1 MKEKRLQRGQ
11 AMVLMALAFIGLA
24 GFIGLAVDTGILFI
38 QIGHLRRAVDA
49 ASLAAANQF
58 REGRTIAQIDASSDE
73 FVNLNSLNPAS
84 ADVFICDFASA
95 SSDYHDAS
103 LCPCDNTNPNPDYH
117 CPCIL
122 DPPSLC
128 QGSGIPP
135 RKYVKVEAT
144 MPVNFSFLPIIGWG
158 SIDIT
163 ADAISEAASVD
174 LVLSVDTSP
183 SMAYDAACDDA
194 DDDDGD
200 GVDDDCDEAQF
211 QWPGWDAD
219 PPADPPVGWDVPDSF
234 YRDPHFCNRDTDL
247 GTPGVQSNCHPFEEV
262 RTAAL
267 ALVDRLYFPYDRMA
281 IVTFDR
287 NAIVHQNLTSTKADI
302 TNVLTNLTISRSPR
316 IGGPECPDYPPDPR
330 GCTSTNTADGLIG
343 AGDEFGLSPRSEAV
357 WIVILLSDGGANA
370 ATGGGGAWVCP
381 GGPTGDDPTWA
392 APFCRDN
399 DFESGN
405 GAFGYDA
412 EDAAVDAA
420 LFVGCPDALSPQPAG
435 CPAPGQAAVI
445 FTIGLGDLV
454 VDNPG
459 CNMTAYPGG
468 CEADQGEKL
477 LRYVA
482 GVGDD
487 GDPDTPPAYDPCFGI
502 TTGDNCGNYYFA
514 PVGADLLEVFEAI
527 AARIFTRITH

>member
-1 MKEKRLQRGQ
+1 
-11 AMVLMALAFIGLA
+11 
-24 GFIGLAVDTGILFI
+24 
-38 QIGHLRRAVDA
+38 
-49 ASLAAANQF
+49 
-58 REGRTIAQIDASSDE
+58 
-73 FVNLNSLNPAS
+73 
-84 ADVFICDFASA
+84 
-95 SSDYHDAS
+95 
-103 LCPCDNTNPNPDYH
+103 
-117 CPCIL
+117 
-122 DPPSLC
+122 
-128 QGSGIPP
+128 
-135 RKYVKVEAT
+135 
-144 MPVNFSFLPIIGWG
+144 MPVDFSFLPIVGQS
-158 SIDIT
+158 SIDIHS
-163 ADAISEAASVD
+163 DAISEAASVD

-183 SMAYDAACDDA
+183 SMAYDAACDEDPP

-200 GVDDDCDEAQF
+200 GALNDCEEGQYK
-211 QWPGWDAD
+211 WPGYDLD
-219 PPADPPVGWDVPDSF
+219 PPADPPPLWDVPDDF
-234 YRDPHFCNRDTDL
+234 YRDPHFCNRDTDV

-287 NAIVHQNLTSTKADI
+287 NAIVHQNLTSTKADVD
-302 TNVLTNLTISRSPR
+302 NVLENLTISRSPR

-370 ATGGGGAWVCP
+370 ATGGMGGWVCP
-381 GGPTGDDPTWA
+381 GGPTALNPTWA
-392 APFCRDN
+392 APYCRDA
-399 DFESGN
+399 DFESGV
-405 GAFGYDA
+405 GFYGYDA

-459 CNMTAYPGG
+459 CDNPPYTSG
-468 CEADQGEKL
+468 CEVDQGEKL

-487 GDPDTPPAYDPCFGI
+487 GDPDTPPAFDPCFGI
-502 TTGDNCGNYYFA
+502 ATSTKDDPQHCGNYYFA
-514 PVGADLLEVFEAI
+514 PVGADLLQVFEAI